1 MKIVVL
7 TGCFLLLHTLIIA
20 QTSQVLTIE
29 GVYEMAMQH
38 YPQVQK
44 RKLISKSKEYSIQN
58 AFRGHYPRIRIIGQ
72 TTYQSEVTQ
81 IPVEL
86 PNVHIEPPAKDQYKV
101 YAEIHQNLYNGGRVN
116 KQIQMEKAE
125 AMVKEQQ

>member
-20 QTSQVLTIE
+20 QALQVLTIE

-44 RKLISKSKEYSIQN
+44 RKLISKSKEYCIQN
-58 AFRGHYPRIRIIGQ
+58 AFRGHYPRI
-72 TTYQSEVTQ
+72 
-81 IPVEL
+81 
-86 PNVHIEPPAKDQYKV
+86 
-101 YAEIHQNLYNGGRVN
+101 QNLLLHQVQLLMAKYHYNIIAGN
-116 KQIQMEKAE
+116 
-125 AMVKEQQ
+125 